1 MINSNIKDVSTNI
14 ASIQARQKERDD
26 IAEKIA
32 EFLAGGGKIDVMETG
47 QIGGQVSPVDSH
59 KNNGLA
65 I

>member
-1 MINSNIKDVSTNI
+1 MINSTIKDVSTNI
-14 ASIQARQKERDD
+14 ASIQARQKERDE
-26 IAEKIA
+26 IAEKIE
-32 EFLAGGGKIDVMETG
+32 EFLADGGSIQVMKTD